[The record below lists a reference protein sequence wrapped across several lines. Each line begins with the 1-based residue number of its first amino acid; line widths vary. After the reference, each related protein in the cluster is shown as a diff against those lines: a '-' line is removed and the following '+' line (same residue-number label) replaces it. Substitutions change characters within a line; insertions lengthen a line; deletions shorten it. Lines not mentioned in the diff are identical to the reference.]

1 MHKYGKETWVGIFVL
16 IGLLCVGYLTIKLG
30 KMEVFSDD
38 GYMLT
43 ARFANVS
50 GLRTGAD
57 VELAGVPVGKVA
69 EIRLD
74 PQTDAAILT
83 LRIQK
88 GVALTDDV
96 IASVKTS
103 GLIGDK
109 YVKLAQ
115 GGSPDMLAD
124 GDRITETESAV
135 DLQDL
140 IGKYAFG
147 DVEKK

>member
-1 MHKYGKETWVGIFVL
+1 
-16 IGLLCVGYLTIKLG
+16 
-30 KMEVFSDD
+30 
-38 GYMLT
+38 
-43 ARFANVS
+43 
-50 GLRTGAD
+50 
-57 VELAGVPVGKVA
+57 VGKVA

-135 DLQDL
+135 DIQDL